1 MLKTDVT
8 KVKSRRPQKLLIFLI
23 VYTNIVTLVF
33 QDKYSSGKCH
43 IHEETGC
50 SVVRK
55 DTSKRQEHRWKG
67 NIRIEHSYY

>member
-1 MLKTDVT
+1 VLKTDVT
-8 KVKSRRPQKLLIFLI
+8 KVKSRRPQKLLILLF

-33 QDKYSSGKCH
+33 QDNYSSGKCNVLW
-43 IHEETGC
+43 ETGC

-67 NIRIEHSYY
+67 NIRIEHRC